1 MYRDLAIF
9 KNFSSIFCNSFQI
22 TIEFSTK
29 IFIYFYYIVKLHP
42 KKMATLKGLDV
53 VKLFLVQVKY
63 RENNCPNMVQVM
75 VKSI

>member
-1 MYRDLAIF
+1 MEIFAIF

-22 TIEFSTK
+22 TIEFSIK
-29 IFIYFYYIVKLHP
+29 NFIFFYYIVQFHP

-53 VKLFLVQVKY
+53 VKLFLIQVNY
-63 RENNCPNMVQVM
+63 RENNRLDMVQVM

>member
-1 MYRDLAIF
+1 MEIFAIF

-29 IFIYFYYIVKLHP
+29 IFIYFYYIVKFHP

-53 VKLFLVQVKY
+53 VKLFLVQVNY
-63 RENNCPNMVQVM
+63 RENNHPNMVQVM

>member
-1 MYRDLAIF
+1 MYGDLAIF

-42 KKMATLKGLDV
+42 KKMATLKGLNI
-53 VKLFLVQVKY
+53 VKLFLVQVNY
-63 RENNCPNMVQVM
+63 RENNRLDMVQVM
-75 VKSI
+75 VKSM